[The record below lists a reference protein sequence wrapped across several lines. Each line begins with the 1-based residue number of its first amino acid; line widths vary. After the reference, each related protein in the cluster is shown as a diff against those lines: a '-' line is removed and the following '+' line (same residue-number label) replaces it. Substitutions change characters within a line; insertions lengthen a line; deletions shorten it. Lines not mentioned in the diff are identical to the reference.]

1 MAREK
6 LNNYLKLLDTISELE
21 SIIRIDDLFNS
32 CETDR
37 AQTAKKALDCLGD
50 LLEDFKESAI
60 AEMESEAAARLDQIR
75 NPIPDEF

>member
-21 SIIRIDDLFNS
+21 SIIRVDDLFSNGQ
-32 CETDR
+32 TDR
-37 AQTAKKALDCLGD
+37 AETAKKALDSLGD
-50 LLEDFKESAI
+50 VLEAFKADAI
-60 AEMESEAAARLDQIR
+60 GELEREATKKLDQIR